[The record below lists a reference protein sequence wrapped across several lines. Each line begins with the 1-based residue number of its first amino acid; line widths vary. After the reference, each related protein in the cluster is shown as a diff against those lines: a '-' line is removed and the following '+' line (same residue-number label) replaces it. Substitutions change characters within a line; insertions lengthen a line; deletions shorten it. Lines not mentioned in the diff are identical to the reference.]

1 MNLKEAVDSCK
12 KMGPK
17 MIGIG
22 AVEIGKK
29 VKKDILATAWGVCKH
44 QYIKLLHG
52 KTEKDLVAWA
62 NERVGG
68 KATNIV
74 SFKDKANLTN
84 SKFLIRL
91 IGSIEDRGIDWDL
104 I

>member
-1 MNLKEAVDSCK
+1 
-12 KMGPK
+12 

-22 AVEIGKK
+22 SVEIGKK
-29 VKKDILATAWGVCKH
+29 NKKDILATAWSVCKH
-44 QYIKLLHG
+44 QYLKLLHG

-68 KATNIV
+68 KATNIANL
-74 SFKDKANLTN
+74 KDKTNLQN